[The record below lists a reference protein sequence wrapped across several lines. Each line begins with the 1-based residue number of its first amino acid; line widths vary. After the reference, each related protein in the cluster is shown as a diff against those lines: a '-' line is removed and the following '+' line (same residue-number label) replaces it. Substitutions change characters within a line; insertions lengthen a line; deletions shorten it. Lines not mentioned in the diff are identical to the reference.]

1 MRLRLSKRKLILA
14 TAVIIVIF
22 FVVIPAGIAWKS
34 LHPSRCDYRETPA
47 DYGLEYTS
55 VTVNTSD
62 GVTLKGWEI
71 RPKAEEKSAIII
83 LMHGYTS
90 CKADPR
96 LLRVASRLSSMGYRV
111 VMFDFRAHGES
122 GGSMTTIG
130 PLEAE
135 YDAPAV
141 MGFVEGEHPGR
152 PIILLGYSM
161 GAVVAIMAGKD
172 DPAVAGIVADS
183 PYPVLEWVIPR
194 WLKSTMG
201 VPEWYSKII
210 GYWGELIAGV
220 DTRYGPLLLDR
231 IDKHL
236 LVIVGTRDP
245 LLTTDEA
252 REIAAKSCCSDALI
266 VEGAGHIEAAQ
277 KAPDLYYEK
286 LNSFIETA
294 VGAAS

>member
-1 MRLRLSKRKLILA
+1 MRLRPSRKRIILA
-14 TAVIIVIF
+14 AAIIIVLF
-22 FVVIPAGIAWKS
+22 LVVLPAGIAWKS
-34 LHPSRCDYRETPA
+34 LHPARCDSRETPS

-55 VTVNTSD
+55 FTVNTSD
-62 GVTLKGWEI
+62 GVVLRGWEI
-71 RPKAEEKSAIII
+71 SPRAGEKSAIVI

-96 LLRVASRLSSMGYRV
+96 LLRVAGRLSSMGYRV

-122 GGSMTTIG
+122 GGGMTTIG
-130 PLEAE
+130 PLEAR

-141 MGFVEGEHPGR
+141 IRYVEEEHPGR
-152 PIILLGYSM
+152 PIVLLGYSM

-172 DPAVAGIVADS
+172 EPAVAGIVADS

-201 VPEWYSKII
+201 VPEWYSRII
-210 GYWGELIAGV
+210 GFWGELFSGV

-231 IDKHL
+231 VDKPV
-236 LVIVGTRDP
+236 LVIVGTGDP
-245 LLTTDEA
+245 LITVDEA
-252 REIAAKSCCSDALI
+252 REIAGKSCCGDTLV

-277 KAPDLYYEK
+277 KAPALYFER
-286 LNSFIETA
+286 LDSFILA
-294 VGAAS
+294 AAGGAG